1 MNLNNIMNEKCIS
14 FDISLKT
21 KEEVFDY
28 MINQLYEYGAIK
40 SKEKFL
46 NAVLYRESLSETG
59 LSEGIA
65 IPHGK
70 DDSVIK
76 EAIGYVRL
84 KEAIEWES
92 LDDKPVKHIFLLAI
106 PNKEGDDIRI
116 RMMSQLA
123 RSLLKNEVIERINN
137 AKVADDLLKIL

>member
-1 MNLNNIMNEKCIS
+1 MNLNTIMNEKCIS

-76 EAIGYVRL
+76 EAIAYVRL

-137 AKVADDLLKIL
+137 AKVADDLLEIL

>member
-1 MNLNNIMNEKCIS
+1 MNLNTIMNEKCIS

-76 EAIGYVRL
+76 EAIAYVRL

-106 PNKEGDDIRI
+106 PNKEGDDSRI

-137 AKVADDLLKIL
+137 AKVADDLLEIL